1 MTSSGPRVKER
12 LRIASGSKQ
21 TCSVVSLDPAINTYH
36 LELKEKLECLIYNL
50 DLEKAKQVLE
60 DLNPKLIESDQSL
73 KADMSLAQLY
83 ILMRDDK
90 LEEGLSYASSIVIPL
105 IHGKAIVHNSESSR
119 SYL

>member
-90 LEEGLSYASSIVIPL
+90 LDEGLSYASSIVIPL